1 MTLGVDSP
9 PESPAS
15 ELTRPIA
22 DLCDEALRGLGAG
35 PIRDGVAAVRYRLGE
50 RGLRVVVAG
59 RVSTGKSTLVN
70 ALLRRRIAPTAAG
83 ECTQVVTWFRYGVP
97 ARAEVVT
104 TAGETS
110 ELPLIGGELP
120 EELGTPVED
129 VESVVVY
136 LPDEALKQ
144 MILIDTPGLSSV
156 DEQRSDRTQAL
167 LAMHVATRHALAEA
181 DALVFLMSQAARED
195 DERALTAF
203 ADATRGVD
211 ASAATTIGVLS
222 MADKVA
228 GGDPAKARELADRF
242 AAALHPKVAA
252 VVPLVA
258 LVGEAAEVLTE
269 RDAGQLEQLAALDRE
284 TRELAV
290 SDVGL
295 FRELATPVPADDR
308 ERLLR
313 QLDLFGIRHCLEQID
328 AGRDGASALAEGLR
342 ERSGMAALRRLL
354 AETFEARADLLKA
367 HSALAALERLAW
379 QQAQSGTT
387 TVRLS
392 LRNAVERLRNR
403 PEMHRINELWALEQ
417 ALGKLQPEA
426 QAGRGL
432 PEELHA
438 DLVRIAGSGSAAAR
452 LGLADDAS
460 VDAQR
465 RAALDGAGRWQ
476 AYKVDGALTLRDH
489 QIADVVVRSYTL
501 LWSELEGRPE

>member
-1 MTLGVDSP
+1 MTAGVQTAR
-9 PESPAS
+9 EGALS

-22 DLCDEALRGLGAG
+22 DLCDEALPRLGPG
-35 PIRDGVAAVRYRLGE
+35 RIRDGVAAVRFRLGE
-50 RGLRVVVAG
+50 EGLRVVVAG
-59 RVSTGKSTLVN
+59 RVSSGKSTLVN

-83 ECTQVVTWFRYGVP
+83 ECTRVVTWFRYGVP
-97 ARAEVVT
+97 ARADVVT
-104 TAGETS
+104 TAGKVS

-120 EELGTPVED
+120 EELGAPLED

-136 LPDEALKQ
+136 LPDESLRQ

-156 DEQRSDRTQAL
+156 DEQRSDRTKAL

-181 DALVFLMSQAARED
+181 DALVFLMSQTARED

-203 ADATRGVD
+203 AEATRGVD

-228 GGDPAKARELADRF
+228 GGDLVQARQLAERF

-258 LVGEAAEVLTE
+258 LVGEAAEILTE
-269 RDAGQLEQLAALDRE
+269 RDAAHLERLAALDRE
-284 TRELAV
+284 TRDLAV

-295 FRELATPVPADDR
+295 FRELATPVPPDER

-313 QLDLFGIRHCLEQID
+313 QLDLFGIAHSLELVD
-328 AGRDGASALAEGLR
+328 AGRDGASALAEALR
-342 ERSGMAALRRLL
+342 ELSGLAALRELL
-354 AETFEARADLLKA
+354 ADTFEARADLLKA

-417 ALGKLQPEA
+417 AFDTAQPEPEGA
-426 QAGRGL
+426 RGI
-432 PEELHA
+432 PAELRA
-438 DLVRIAGSGSAAAR
+438 DLARLAGDASVPAR
-452 LGLADDAS
+452 LGLGEDAS
-460 VDAQR
+460 VDALR
-465 RAALDGAGRWQ
+465 LAALAGASRWQ
-476 AYKVDGALTLRDH
+476 AFKVDGALTLREH
-489 QIADVVVRSYTL
+489 QIADVLVRSFTL
-501 LWSELEGRPE
+501 LWSDLEGRPA